1 MPSLASILR
10 SWFVSDGPRAPTP
23 PTAGELLRQRIER
36 EPAFELGRYVVIG
49 DYRIHEEGVRRPE
62 LLFEMLADMRD
73 AAASYDGNPYL
84 HPVKVSMMAID
95 WLEMT
100 YESPRFE
107 RFVVGMPAV
116 LDGRWI
122 ADDMVRMIDV
132 AATAAVDA
140 LTPRSEET
148 VRPVIERLAR
158 LARFGRA
165 LMYCMKDET
174 GAHVTLHSPFGP
186 ADVRQ
191 HDDTGGPY
199 AIYHLPPT
207 ADFDDI
213 PEAYEFEGYDRGMS
227 IRRCRSMVYDK
238 HPTLEQE
245 DVWERRRFVD
255 RALAY
260 FDPTPLP
267 DPDPMPELRRTAMAV
282 LDGRRVLTVR
292 WTGQSVFSLPGSDG
306 NWMSTDKA
314 NEDFGPIIG
323 TKLQDVDWIA
333 SGRALSGS
341 PDTPDVIVE
350 IHQARLGGDPSPMTG
365 IVEIHWLDIDE
376 PDRPVDDSM
385 RHSLLPAIRRSL
397 ARNP

>member
-1 MPSLASILR
+1 MLSLASILR

-23 PTAGELLRQRIER
+23 PTAGELLRQRIEG
-36 EPAFELGRYVVIG
+36 EPTFDLGRYVVIG
-49 DYRIHEEGVRRPE
+49 DYRIDEEGVRHPE
-62 LLFEMLADMRD
+62 PLFEMLADMRD

-84 HPVKVSMMAID
+84 HPVKVSMKAID

-100 YESPRFE
+100 YESTRFG

-122 ADDMVRMIDV
+122 ADDVVLMIDV

-140 LTPRSEET
+140 LSPRSQET
-148 VRPVIERLAR
+148 VRPVIERLAK

-267 DPDPMPELRRTAMAV
+267 DPDPMPELRRSALAV
-282 LDGRRVLTVR
+282 IDGRRVLTVR
-292 WTGQSVFSLPGSDG
+292 WIEHSVFSLPGSDER
-306 NWMSTDKA
+306 WLSTTQA
-314 NEDFGPIIG
+314 NEDFGAMLG
-323 TKLQDVDWIA
+323 TTVQDVDWIT
-333 SGRALSGS
+333 SGRILSGS
-341 PDTPDVIVE
+341 SDTPDVSVGIYR
-350 IHQARLGGDPSPMTG
+350 AGLGGAPSPVAG
-365 IVEIHWLDIDE
+365 IAEMHWLDIDT

-385 RHSLLPAIRRSL
+385 RHSLLPAIRRRL
-397 ARNP
+397 AKNP

>member
-1 MPSLASILR
+1 LPSLFSTLR
-10 SWFVSDGPRAPTP
+10 SWFVDDEPAAPTP
-23 PTAGELLRQRIER
+23 PTAGELLRQRIEG

-49 DYRIHEEGVRRPE
+49 DYRIDEEGVRRPE

-95 WLEMT
+95 WLEMD
-100 YESPRFE
+100 YESPTFGH
-107 RFVVGMPAV
+107 VSIGMPAV
-116 LDGRWI
+116 LGGQWI
-122 ADDMVRMIDV
+122 ADDVVRMIDV
-132 AATAAVDA
+132 ATTAAVDA

-148 VRPVIERLAR
+148 VRPVTERLAR

-191 HDDTGGPY
+191 HDDTGSPY

-213 PEAYEFEGYDRGMS
+213 PEAYEFEGYDRSMS
-227 IRRCRSMVYDK
+227 IRRCRSMVYDR

-267 DPDPMPELRRTAMAV
+267 DPDPMPELRRTALAV

-292 WTGQSVFSLPGSDG
+292 WTGHGVFSLPGSDEK
-306 NWMSTDKA
+306 WMSTTQA
-314 NEDFGPIIG
+314 NEDFGAMLG
-323 TKLQDVDWIA
+323 TTVQDVDWIVN
-333 SGRALSGS
+333 GRVLSGS
-341 PDTPDVIVE
+341 SDTPDVSVGIYR
-350 IHQARLGGDPSPMTG
+350 AGLGGAPSPVAG
-365 IVEIHWLDIDE
+365 IAEMHWLDIDK

-385 RHSLLPAIRRSL
+385 RHSMLPAIRRQLSK
-397 ARNP
+397 NP